1 MGATMRIYNRL
12 YGILTNGLKTYRDT
26 NADQTNLSD
35 YCLSLIHALI
45 PSDLEDDVKCGLA
58 ELYINLLMTDIDAV
72 ELLNIK
78 DPYNSYT
85 TVSYD
90 IECPTQNWDKLI
102 QRLKSLRLQDM
113 SDDFTHADY
122 IVITLKHLMEIL

>member
-1 MGATMRIYNRL
+1 MKIYNKL
-12 YGILTNGLKTYRDT
+12 YGILTDGLKTYRAT

-45 PSDLEDDVKCGLA
+45 PKELTDEVKCGLA
-58 ELYINLLMTDIDAV
+58 ELYISLIMTDIESV
-72 ELLNIK
+72 ELLHSK

-90 IECPTQNWDKLI
+90 IECPEQNWDKLV
-102 QRLKSLRLQDM
+102 QRLKRLRLQDM
-113 SDDFTHADY
+113 SDDLTPADY
-122 IVITLKHLMEIL
+122 IVITLKHIMEIL